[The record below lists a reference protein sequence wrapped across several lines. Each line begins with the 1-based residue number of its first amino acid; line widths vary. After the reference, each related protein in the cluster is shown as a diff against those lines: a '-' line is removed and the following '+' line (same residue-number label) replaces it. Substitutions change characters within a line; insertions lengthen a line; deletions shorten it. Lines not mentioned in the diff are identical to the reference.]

1 MVKDEAIAQ
10 IGEVFRRYGYEGG
23 TLARLSE
30 ATGLGRA
37 SLYHH
42 FPQGKEGMA
51 AAVLDHVYGLLQEHL
66 LAPLSGAGSPEKR
79 IRAMCVSLIHFY
91 NGGQNS
97 CFLDVLSL
105 GEAQILFQEPIQRAL
120 GAWLEALSQVLTE
133 AGCDY
138 RTARERAEDAII
150 RIEGALVLSRCL
162 GDTTPFMRTVERLPE
177 QLLQHTYSKA

>member
-1 MVKDEAIAQ
+1 MAKDEAIAQ
-10 IGEVFRRYGYEGG
+10 IGEVFRCYGYEGA
-23 TLARLSE
+23 TVARLSS

-51 AAVLDHVYGLLQEHL
+51 AAVLDRVYWLLQEYL
-66 LAPLSGAGSPEKR
+66 LAPLRGDDPPQKR
-79 IRAMCVSLIHFY
+79 IRAMCASIIEFY

-105 GEAQILFQEPIQRAL
+105 GESQTLFQEPIQRTL
-120 GAWLEALSQVLTE
+120 SAWLDALSQVLTE

-138 RTARERAEDAII
+138 RTARERAEDALIQV
-150 RIEGALVLSRCL
+150 EGALVLGRCL
-162 GDTTPFMRTVERLPE
+162 GDTTPFLRTMERLPE
-177 QLLQHTYSKA
+177 QLLQHTNEL